1 MSKQYEKLVGT
12 VPARIVQQAK
22 LVLTT
27 HDGKVA
33 EFNVAAWLQLPGQI
47 GRSLSLLARYRDGNT
62 VREVAIDHGRVD
74 QVGKILL
81 SGVANLPVRHSIEEL
96 QIVARSIYELNAV
109 TVDELFA
116 QPAAPAEPTQL
127 QVQA

>member
-1 MSKQYEKLVGT
+1 M
-12 VPARIVQQAK
+12 
-22 LVLTT
+22 
-27 HDGKVA
+27 
-33 EFNVAAWLQLPGQI
+33 
-47 GRSLSLLARYRDGNT
+47 
-62 VREVAIDHGRVD
+62 
-74 QVGKILL
+74 GKILL

>member
-1 MSKQYEKLVGT
+1 
-12 VPARIVQQAK
+12 
-22 LVLTT
+22 
-27 HDGKVA
+27 
-33 EFNVAAWLQLPGQI
+33 
-47 GRSLSLLARYRDGNT
+47 

-96 QIVARSIYELNAV
+96 QILARSIYELNAV